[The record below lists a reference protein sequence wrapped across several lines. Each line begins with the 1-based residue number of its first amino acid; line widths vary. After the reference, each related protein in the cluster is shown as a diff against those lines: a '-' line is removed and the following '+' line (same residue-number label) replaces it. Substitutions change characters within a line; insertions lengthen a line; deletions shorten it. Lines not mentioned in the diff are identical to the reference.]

1 MSVKAFTEK
10 EKKHSRREDR
20 WRENAVFTGA
30 CEWNIS
36 FKRKRAGDVKGREE
50 EKRRANGC

>member
-20 WRENAVFTGA
+20 WRENAVFTGLLRIGHIIKKEKNRR
-30 CEWNIS
+30 C
-36 FKRKRAGDVKGREE
+36 KRKRESK
-50 EKRRANGC
+50 KKSK